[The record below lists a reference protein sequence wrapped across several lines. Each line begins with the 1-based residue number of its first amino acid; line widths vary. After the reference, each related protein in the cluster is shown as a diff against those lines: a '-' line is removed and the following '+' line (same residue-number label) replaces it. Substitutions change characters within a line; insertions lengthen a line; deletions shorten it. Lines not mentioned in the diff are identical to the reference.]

1 MVDRS
6 AALLRAQ
13 PDFERQMV
21 GRARQAPVAAQ
32 QISSAALPQPEPE
45 VNISTIC
52 QLPLRSVS

>member
-52 QLPLRSVS
+52 